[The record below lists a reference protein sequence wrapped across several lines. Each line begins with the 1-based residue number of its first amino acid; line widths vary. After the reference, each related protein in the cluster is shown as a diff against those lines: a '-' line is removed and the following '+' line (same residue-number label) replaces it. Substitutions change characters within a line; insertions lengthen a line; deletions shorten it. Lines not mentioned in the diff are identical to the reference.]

1 MTVSRAFL
9 HCVIH
14 RFEDVMKCLI
24 LASTH
29 AGVIIGFVQSE
40 YDVLENQGIL
50 SIPVRIRGPNILRR
64 SVTFN
69 VTTQD
74 GSAQG
79 N

>member
-1 MTVSRAFL
+1 MR
-9 HCVIH
+9 

-40 YDVLENQGIL
+40 YDVLENQDTL

-64 SVTFN
+64 SVTFD